1 MSIIKNKATER
12 TINKNHIMTRQDTYD
27 MSNDTLCAEAYKL
40 AHEESNNSDLALLVD
55 ELIGRVQV
63 YVTKSKKD

>member
-55 ELIGRVQV
+55 ELIVRVQV